1 MELNKLNLIANA
13 AALNKAQG
21 KEEGKK
27 EAEVQPEVKDNKP
40 ADKQC
45 SADEVFAYL
54 AGTNVGFKAK
64 VAKAEAHANNQ
75 EDRIA
80 GFMADFEAAFDAAKE
95 LGLSDEAALKVLERM

>member
-21 KEEGKK
+21 KEEAKK
-27 EAEVQPEVKDNKP
+27 EAEVQPEVRDNKP
-40 ADKQC
+40 AEKQC
-45 SADEVFAYL
+45 SADAVFAFM
-54 AGTNVGFKAK
+54 AGNAVDFKAK
-64 VAKAEAHANNQ
+64 VAKAGKADGQ

-80 GFMADFEAAFDAAKE
+80 GFMADFEEAFAAAKE